1 MFAALV
7 LRAMALEQ
15 TAKGIERVS
24 PRDRGVASRLG
35 MEPDS
40 PELAAAERY
49 LVLEDYIRPSSPDH
63 KDGPFIITEFGWN
76 DLGYELSPE
85 GWRRKTF
92 LEKAVR
98 GLGKARCDV
107 SGGKGVRL
115 EGARKRFYLPDCRE
129 EEFSEAQGL
138 KGIRRAGITPDSFLA
153 LSRARFR
160 PGGLRRW

>member
-40 PELAAAERY
+40 PKLAAAEHY

-63 KDGPFIITEFGWN
+63 NDGPVIITEFGWN

-85 GWRRKTF
+85 GWRRKPF
-92 LEKAVR
+92 WK
-98 GLGKARCDV
+98 
-107 SGGKGVRL
+107 RL
-115 EGARKRFYLPDCRE
+115 FGA
-129 EEFSEAQGL
+129 
-138 KGIRRAGITPDSFLA
+138 
-153 LSRARFR
+153 
-160 PGGLRRW
+160 